1 MELVQKDLKAAI
13 TNFINMLKDIGK
25 HENDE
30 RNRKYIKH
38 PNETSRDEKYLKKKI
53 NTTRIN
59 SKLDTAEEPKQ

>member
-1 MELVQKDLKAAI
+1 MTLVMELVQKDLKAAI

-38 PNETSRDEKYLKKKI
+38 PNETSRDEKYLKK
-53 NTTRIN
+53 N
-59 SKLDTAEEPKQ
+59 